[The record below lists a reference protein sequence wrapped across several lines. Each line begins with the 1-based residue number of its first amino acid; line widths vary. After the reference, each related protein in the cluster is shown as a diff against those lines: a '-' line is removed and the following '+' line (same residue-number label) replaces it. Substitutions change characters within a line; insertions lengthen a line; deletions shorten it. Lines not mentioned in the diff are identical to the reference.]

1 MEEHEPELPNVGR
14 LIRALRQQRGISLR
28 DLADG
33 CGLSRTAISLIER
46 GVSSPTV
53 ASLHRLATALGVPIS
68 FFFQPQE
75 EQREV
80 IVTRAHGRRHMGTA
94 GLRLESLGSGLKD
107 QTIEPFVVTLEPGR
121 DSGATPIVH
130 PGHELVYC
138 LEGVVEYRVAG
149 ESYRLTAGDAL
160 LFEARLHHGWRNP
173 GDRPA
178 VFLLVVQ
185 AAGTNSVEP
194 HLRT

>member
-1 MEEHEPELPNVGR
+1 MGKHEPELPNVGG

-28 DLADG
+28 DLADA

-46 GVSSPTV
+46 GASSPTV
-53 ASLHRLATALGVPIS
+53 ASLHRLATALNVPIS
-68 FFFQPQE
+68 FFFQAQE
-75 EQREV
+75 EQHEV
-80 IVTRAHGRRHMGTA
+80 IVTRAHERRHVGTT

-121 DSGATPIVH
+121 DSGAGPIVH
-130 PGHELVYC
+130 SGQELVYC
-138 LEGVVEYRVAG
+138 LEGEVEYRVAG
-149 ESYRLTAGDAL
+149 QSYLLTAGDAL
-160 LFEARLHHGWRNP
+160 LFEARLDHGWRNP
-173 GDRPA
+173 TDRPA